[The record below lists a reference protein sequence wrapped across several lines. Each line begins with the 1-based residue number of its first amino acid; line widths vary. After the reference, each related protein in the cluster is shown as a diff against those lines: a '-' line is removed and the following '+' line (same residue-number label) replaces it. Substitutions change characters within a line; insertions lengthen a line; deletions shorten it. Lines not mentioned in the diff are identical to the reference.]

1 MGEGCSD
8 EGLERRESARQV
20 PAPRLTGLHLPSLSL
35 HSAPPSQVI
44 NNFCNATFRQKL
56 RDREGM
62 RVLGKQIA
70 LDFVVLQPLVYW
82 PCYYTTKE
90 LVKSGDELT
99 PEEAKRSVQ

>member
-1 MGEGCSD
+1 
-8 EGLERRESARQV
+8 
-20 PAPRLTGLHLPSLSL
+20 
-35 HSAPPSQVI
+35 
-44 NNFCNATFRQKL
+44 
-56 RDREGM
+56 M